1 MLYKGDFM
9 KPITLLE
16 IANSCS
22 GKLFGDETVEV
33 TSIVTDSR
41 QVENG
46 SLFAAIKGERVDGHK
61 FIKQCI
67 NSGAVCVL
75 CEEKPEIECNYILVE
90 STLVAL
96 KFIAKYYRSLFTIP
110 FIGITGSVGKT
121 STKEM
126 IFAVLSQKFNVHKT
140 QGNFNNELGVPLT
153 IFKLE
158 EEHEIAVIEMGISDF
173 SEMTR
178 LSQIVCPDI
187 SVITNIGCCHL
198 ENLIDRDGVLKAKT
212 EMLQFLAKDGKMFFC
227 GDDDKLFTVKE
238 HNGIKTIFYGF
249 DEHNDY
255 KAEIIKTDLLKG
267 GIDCK
272 LYLKSGVVK
281 ATVPS
286 VESHMVANALCAAA
300 IGESLGMTKEQ
311 IKQGVEAY
319 KTVGSRS
326 NVIRKNTVT
335 IIDDCYNANPTS
347 VKASVDTLGKFD
359 GRRVAVIGDMKELG
373 ENETELHY
381 ETGKFIADKGIDV
394 IVAIGEL
401 AKHLYEG
408 AGNNG
413 YYFETVEEYIE
424 NCNDIIEKND
434 TILVKA
440 SHSMN
445 FEKIVDALNSKF
457 D

>member
-1 MLYKGDFM
+1 
-9 KPITLLE
+9 
-16 IANSCS
+16 
-22 GKLFGDETVEV
+22 
-33 TSIVTDSR
+33 
-41 QVENG
+41 
-46 SLFAAIKGERVDGHK
+46 
-61 FIKQCI
+61 
-67 NSGAVCVL
+67 
-75 CEEKPEIECNYILVE
+75 
-90 STLVAL
+90 
-96 KFIAKYYRSLFTIP
+96 
-110 FIGITGSVGKT
+110 
-121 STKEM
+121 
-126 IFAVLSQKFNVHKT
+126 
-140 QGNFNNELGVPLT
+140 
-153 IFKLE
+153 
-158 EEHEIAVIEMGISDF
+158 
-173 SEMTR
+173 
-178 LSQIVCPDI
+178 
-187 SVITNIGCCHL
+187 
-198 ENLIDRDGVLKAKT
+198 
-212 EMLQFLAKDGKMFFC
+212 
-227 GDDDKLFTVKE
+227 
-238 HNGIKTIFYGF
+238 
-249 DEHNDY
+249 
-255 KAEIIKTDLLKG
+255 
-267 GIDCK
+267 
-272 LYLKSGVVK
+272 
-281 ATVPS
+281 
-286 VESHMVANALCAAA
+286 MVANALCAAA

-424 NCNDIIEKND
+424 NCNDIIEQND